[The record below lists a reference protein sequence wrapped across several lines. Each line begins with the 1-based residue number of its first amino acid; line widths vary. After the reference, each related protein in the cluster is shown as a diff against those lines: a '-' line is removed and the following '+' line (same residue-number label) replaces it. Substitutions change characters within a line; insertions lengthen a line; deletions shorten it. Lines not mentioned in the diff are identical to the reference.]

1 MNWKVVVGGL
11 GLGVGGV
18 VLVVLVLVVAAI
30 GGIWWFV
37 TDDSPLLYY
46 DARPAVVDDVALAE
60 TGYVAVNDTAFNLS
74 YSVIPF
80 VGRDVR
86 VRSWVSVYASG
97 VDLSNASAGGGG
109 SADFD
114 PDANTDSG
122 SDAGRDSHPDPMAP
136 PPAPPAPPMV
146 GVGNVSFV
154 TVFSMSALQAGPV
167 ALNPVV
173 YATDPGLLDESG
185 VLLDRA
191 ETYLPRDV
199 TDVTNVDVRS
209 SRDVRLLGAETEM
222 TTFTGELALAGA
234 TGEPVAAEVQFYLA
248 RTVRNGELVVVLGV
262 TPRRGGDE
270 GTFATLVEHV
280 RMGEWGATPG
290 WSRPET
296 PTPPGPLDVRTREL
310 TGAASPAARPY

>member
-18 VLVVLVLVVAAI
+18 VLVVLVLVVAAV

-74 YSVIPF
+74 YAVIPF

-97 VDLSNASAGGGG
+97 VDLSNASTGGGG
-109 SADFD
+109 DTDFD
-114 PDANTDSG
+114 ADASRGGG
-122 SDAGRDSHPDPMAP
+122 SDPMAP
-136 PPAPPAPPMV
+136 PPAPPMV

-154 TVFSMSALQAGPV
+154 TVFSLSALQAGPV

-199 TDVTNVDVRS
+199 TDVTNVDVES
-209 SRDVRLLGAETEM
+209 SRNVRLLGRETEM
-222 TTFTGELALAGA
+222 TTFTGALALEGA
-234 TGEPVAAEVQFYLA
+234 AGEPVAVDVQFYLA

-270 GTFATLVEHV
+270 AAFATLVEHV
-280 RMGEWGATPG
+280 RMGEWGTTPG

-296 PTPPGPLDVRTREL
+296 PTPPGPLDVRDGEL
-310 TGAASPAARPY
+310 TGTAPPVARPY

>member
-46 DARPAVVDDVALAE
+46 DARPALVDDVALAE

-74 YSVIPF
+74 YAVIPF

-86 VRSWVSVYASG
+86 VRSWVSVYA
-97 VDLSNASAGGGG
+97 GGI
-109 SADFD
+109 DV
-114 PDANTDSG
+114 PDGTATG
-122 SDAGRDSHPDPMAP
+122 SDGTTTEGDGTDDGGEGPLDPRAP
-136 PPAPPAPPMV
+136 VPGPPAV
-146 GVGNVSFV
+146 GVGNASFV

-209 SRDVRLLGAETEM
+209 SRDVRLLGRETEL
-222 TTFTGELALAGA
+222 TTFTGELALADP
-234 TGEPVAAEVQFYLA
+234 TGETVGVEVDFYLA
-248 RTVRNGELVVVLGV
+248 RVVRDGELVVVLGV
-262 TPRRGGDE
+262 APQQGGDE
-270 GTFATLVEHV
+270 TAFATLVEHV

-290 WSRPET
+290 WNRPT
-296 PTPPGPLDVRTREL
+296 APTPPGPFDLRAEGW
-310 TGAASPAARPY
+310 TGVASPSARPR